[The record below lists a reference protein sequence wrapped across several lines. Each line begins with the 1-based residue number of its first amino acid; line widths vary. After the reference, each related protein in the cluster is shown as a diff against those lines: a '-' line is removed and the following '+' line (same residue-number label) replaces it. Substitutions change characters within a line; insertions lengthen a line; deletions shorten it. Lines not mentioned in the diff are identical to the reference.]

1 MERQELLTKGAKAFI
16 SDDEDEE
23 EGADASAQSK
33 THKRSEKVDR
43 MRCERK
49 RKSIP
54 VLNVEQR
61 SLLV

>member
-43 MRCERK
+43 MRCDVGGNER
-49 RKSIP
+49 
-54 VLNVEQR
+54 VLLFEC
-61 SLLV
+61 